1 MAVTKFLSRK
11 TRLDTIIK
19 YIMNGEKTE
28 KMMYVSAINC
38 KPDTAIEE
46 MQDTKKR
53 FNKEGGIISYHL
65 IQSFNGKEVSPEK
78 CHELGLQY
86 ARELF
91 GDDFQFVVATHL
103 NTDNVHNHIVVN
115 SVSFKSGNKFYSNR
129 ETKDF
134 IRITSDFICR
144 ENGLSVLTNPWKNK
158 GYYKLYA
165 KNNPYMQLVKKDID
179 EAISI
184 SNSYKGFVSKLE
196 AKDYYV
202 SENEDTGLIIE
213 RDNSY
218 QVVRPQELFGDNYTK
233 EKIAYRIE
241 NKTYNKVHIS
251 KKKYKMSIE
260 EYNKF
265 KQKQRQYELRKLPAL
280 YILICLLLRIDPLPE
295 KIEIKNYKVPITKEM
310 KISIKNLESISQQT
324 ILLAENKIN
333 NLDELK
339 SYRYNLEEN
348 LRILKGK
355 RENLWRKRKRETN
368 PEIKEKITR
377 EISDLTALIQKA
389 NKDIVNCYE
398 IENRT
403 ILLKNQLEIEKTKEI
418 IKENKKDRSSIT
430 PIL

>member
-1 MAVTKFLSRK
+1 MAVTKFLTRK

-28 KMMYVSAINC
+28 KMMYVSGVNC
-38 KPDTAIEE
+38 KPDTAISE

-53 FNKEGGIISYHL
+53 FDKEDGIISYHL
-65 IQSFNGKEVSPEK
+65 IQSFDGKEVSPKK

-86 ARELF
+86 AKELF

-103 NTDNVHNHIVVN
+103 NTDNVHNHIVIN

-144 ENGLSVLTNPWKNK
+144 ENGLSVIKTPWKNK

-196 AKDYYV
+196 AKGYYV
-202 SENEDTGLIIE
+202 SENENTGLIIE
-213 RDNSY
+213 RDESF

-233 EKIAYRIE
+233 EKIRYRIE
-241 NKTYNKVHIS
+241 NKTYDKVYIP
-251 KKKYKMSIE
+251 KKKYKISIE
-260 EYNKF
+260 EYKRF
-265 KQKQRQYELRKLPAL
+265 KEKQRQYQLRELPAL

-295 KIEIKNYKVPITKEM
+295 KVEIKDYKVPITKEM
-310 KISIKNLESISQQT
+310 KISIKHLESLSQQT
-324 ILLAENKIN
+324 ILLVENKIN
-333 NLDELK
+333 NLEELK
-339 SYRYNLEEN
+339 SFRYNLEEN

-355 RENLWRKRKRETN
+355 RENLWRKRSKETN
-368 PEIKEKITR
+368 PEIKEKITH
-377 EISDLTALIQKA
+377 EIADLKALINKD
-389 NKDIVNCYE
+389 NKDIINCYE

-403 ILLKNQLEIEKTKEI
+403 ILLKNQLKLEKSKEI
-418 IKENKKDRSSIT
+418 VKAKKKDKSRMR
-430 PIL
+430 

>member
-28 KMMYVSAINC
+28 KMMYVSGINC
-38 KPDTAIEE
+38 NPDTAIQQ

-65 IQSFNGKEVSPEK
+65 IESFEGKEVSPEK

-86 ARELF
+86 AKEIF
-91 GDDFQFVVATHL
+91 GDHYEFVVATHL

-134 IRITSDFICR
+134 IRITSDFICK
-144 ENGLSVLTNPWKNK
+144 ENGLSVLSTPWKHK

-179 EAISI
+179 DAIS
-184 SNSYKGFVSKLE
+184 SSYSYKGFKTRLE
-196 AKDYYV
+196 NQGYCISY
-202 SENEDTGLIIE
+202 NEEIGLIIS
-213 RDNSY
+213 RNNSY
-218 QVVRPQELFGDNYTK
+218 KIVRPQELFGDNYTK
-233 EKIAYRIE
+233 EKILDRIE
-241 NKTYNKVHIS
+241 NKNHNKIYIP
-251 KKKYKMSIE
+251 KKKYKMTIE

-265 KQKQRQYELRKLPAL
+265 KQKQREYQLGKLHLL
-280 YILICLLLRIDPLPE
+280 YILICLLLKIDPLPQ
-295 KIEIKNYKVPITKEM
+295 KIEINNHKVPITKEM
-310 KISIKNLESISQQT
+310 KIAIKHLESLSEQT
-324 ILLAENKIN
+324 ILLTENKIN
-333 NLDELK
+333 NLNDLK
-339 SYRYNLEEN
+339 SFRYTQEEN

-355 RENLWRKRKRETN
+355 RESLWKKRSKGTN
-368 PEIKEKITR
+368 PEIKDKITH
-377 EISDLTALIQKA
+377 EIYDLKVLIKKV
-389 NKDIVNCYE
+389 NKDIVNCFE

-403 ILLKNQLEIEKTKEI
+403 ILLKNQFVIEKSKEI
-418 IKENKKDRSSIT
+418 VKGENKDRSRIR
-430 PIL
+430 

>member
-1 MAVTKFLSRK
+1 MAVTKFLTRK

-28 KMMYVSAINC
+28 KMMYVSGENC
-38 KPDTAIEE
+38 KPDTAIFE

-53 FNKEGGIISYHL
+53 FDKEDGIISYHL
-65 IQSFNGKEVSPEK
+65 IQSFDGKEISPKK

-86 ARELF
+86 AKELF

-103 NTDNVHNHIVVN
+103 NTDNVHNHIVIN
-115 SVSFKSGNKFYSNR
+115 SVSFKSGNKFYSNK

-144 ENGLSVLTNPWKNK
+144 ENGLSVIKTPWKNK

-179 EAISI
+179 DAIAVSY
-184 SNSYKGFVSKLE
+184 SYKGFVSKLE
-196 AKDYYV
+196 AKGYYI

-218 QVVRPQELFGDNYTK
+218 QVVRPQELFGDNYSK
-233 EKIAYRIE
+233 EKIRYRIE
-241 NKTYNKVHIS
+241 NKIYNRAYIP

-260 EYNKF
+260 EYNRF
-265 KQKQRQYELRKLPAL
+265 KQKQRKYQLRELPAL
-280 YILICLLLRIDPLPE
+280 YILICLLLKIDPLPE
-295 KIEIKNYKVPITKEM
+295 KIEIKDYKISITKEM
-310 KISIKNLESISQQT
+310 KISLKHLESLSQQT
-324 ILLAENKIN
+324 ILLSENKIN
-333 NLDELK
+333 NLEELK

-355 RENLWRKRKRETN
+355 RENLWRKRKNEAN
-368 PEIKEKITR
+368 PEIKEKITH
-377 EISDLTALIQKA
+377 EITDLTALIKKV

-403 ILLKNQLEIEKTKEI
+403 ILLKNQLELEKSKEI
-418 IKENKKDRSSIT
+418 VKDKKKDRSKIR
-430 PIL
+430 

>member
-1 MAVTKFLSRK
+1 MAVTKFLTRK

-28 KMMYVSAINC
+28 KMMYVSGVNC
-38 KPDTAIEE
+38 KPDTAIYE

-53 FNKEGGIISYHL
+53 FGKEDGIISYHL
-65 IQSFNGKEVSPEK
+65 IQSFDGKEVSPKK

-86 ARELF
+86 AKELF

-103 NTDNVHNHIVVN
+103 NTDNVHNHIVIN

-134 IRITSDFICR
+134 IRMTSDFICR
-144 ENGLSVLTNPWKNK
+144 ENGLSVIKTPWKNK

-165 KNNPYMQLVKKDID
+165 KNNPYMQLVKKNID
-179 EAISI
+179 NAIAI

-196 AKDYYV
+196 AKGYYV

-213 RDNSY
+213 RNNSY
-218 QVVRPQELFGDNYTK
+218 QVVRPQELFGDNYSK
-233 EKIAYRIE
+233 EKIKYRIE
-241 NKTYNKVHIS
+241 NKIYARAFIP

-265 KQKQRQYELRKLPAL
+265 KQKQRQHQLRELPAL
-280 YILICLLLRIDPLPE
+280 YILICLLLKIDPLPD
-295 KIEIKNYKVPITKEM
+295 KIKIKDYKVPITKEM
-310 KISIKNLESISQQT
+310 KISLKHLESLNQQT

-333 NLDELK
+333 NLEELK
-339 SYRYNLEEN
+339 SYRYNLEEK

-355 RENLWRKRKRETN
+355 RENLWRKRKKETN
-368 PEIKEKITR
+368 PEIKEKITH
-377 EISDLTALIQKA
+377 EIGNLKALINKA

-403 ILLKNQLEIEKTKEI
+403 ILLKNQLEIEKSKEVV
-418 IKENKKDRSSIT
+418 KDKKKDRSRIR
-430 PIL
+430 

>member
-1 MAVTKFLSRK
+1 MAVTKFLTRK
-11 TRLDTIIK
+11 TRLDIIIK

-28 KMMYVSAINC
+28 KMMYVSGVNC
-38 KPDTAIEE
+38 RPDTAIFE

-53 FNKEGGIISYHL
+53 FDKEDGIISYHL
-65 IQSFNGKEVSPEK
+65 IQSFDGKEISPKK

-86 ARELF
+86 AKELF

-103 NTDNVHNHIVVN
+103 NTDNVHNHIVIN

-144 ENGLSVLTNPWKNK
+144 ENGLSVIKTPWKNK

-179 EAISI
+179 EAITI
-184 SNSYKGFVSKLE
+184 SYSYKGFVSKLE
-196 AKDYYV
+196 AKGYYV
-202 SENEDTGLIIE
+202 SENEDTGLIIG
-213 RDNSY
+213 RDESF

-233 EKIAYRIE
+233 DKIRYRIE
-241 NKTYNKVHIS
+241 NKSYNQVYIP
-251 KKKYKMSIE
+251 KKRYKMSIE

-265 KQKQRQYELRKLPAL
+265 KQKQREYQLRELPAL

-295 KIEIKNYKVPITKEM
+295 KIELNNYRVPITKEM
-310 KISIKNLESISQQT
+310 KISLKHLDSLSQQT

-333 NLDELK
+333 NLEELK
-339 SYRYNLEEN
+339 SYRYNLEEKV
-348 LRILKGK
+348 RILKGK
-355 RENLWRKRKRETN
+355 RENLWRKRSKETN
-368 PEIKEKITR
+368 PEIKEKITH
-377 EISDLTALIQKA
+377 EIGDLRALIIKA
-389 NKDIVNCYE
+389 NKNIVNCYE

-403 ILLKNQLEIEKTKEI
+403 ILLEKQLEIEKSKEI
-418 IKENKKDRSSIT
+418 VKDKKKDRSRIK
-430 PIL
+430 

>member
-1 MAVTKFLSRK
+1 MAVTKFLTRK

-28 KMMYVSAINC
+28 KMMYVSGVNC
-38 KPDTAIEE
+38 RPDTSIQE

-53 FNKEGGIISYHL
+53 FDKEDGIISYHL
-65 IQSFNGKEVSPEK
+65 IQSFDGKEISPKK

-86 ARELF
+86 AKELF

-103 NTDNVHNHIVVN
+103 NTDNVHNHIVIN

-144 ENGLSVLTNPWKNK
+144 ENGLNVIKTPWKNK

-196 AKDYYV
+196 SKGYYV

-213 RDNSY
+213 RDNGY
-218 QVVRPQELFGDNYTK
+218 QVVRPQELFGDNYNK
-233 EKIAYRIE
+233 EKIRYRIE
-241 NKTYNKVHIS
+241 SKIYNRVYIP
-251 KKKYKMSIE
+251 KKKYKMSIK

-265 KQKQRQYELRKLPAL
+265 KQKQRRYKLRELPAL
-280 YILICLLLRIDPLPE
+280 YILICLLLKIDPLPE
-295 KIEIKNYKVPITKEM
+295 KIEIKDYKIQITKEM
-310 KISIKNLESISQQT
+310 KISLKHLDSLSQQT
-324 ILLAENKIN
+324 ILLAESKITS
-333 NLDELK
+333 LEELK

-348 LRILKGK
+348 LRVLKGK
-355 RENLWRKRKRETN
+355 RENLWRKRKKEIN
-368 PEIKEKITR
+368 PKIKEKIMH
-377 EISDLTALIQKA
+377 EISDLTSLIKKD

-403 ILLKNQLEIEKTKEI
+403 ILLKNQLELEKSKEI
-418 IKENKKDRSSIT
+418 VKDKKKDKKKLRER
-430 PIL
+430 

>member
-1 MAVTKFLSRK
+1 MAVTKFLTRK

-28 KMMYVSAINC
+28 KMMYVSGVNC
-38 KPDTAIEE
+38 KPDTAIQE
-46 MQDTKKR
+46 MLDTKKR
-53 FNKEGGIISYHL
+53 FNKEDGIISYHL
-65 IQSFNGKEVSPEK
+65 IQSFEGKEVSPKK

-86 ARELF
+86 AKELF
-91 GDDFQFVVATHL
+91 GDGFQFVVATHL

-115 SVSFKSGNKFYSNR
+115 SVSFKSGYKFYSNR

-144 ENGLSVLTNPWKNK
+144 ENGLSVLTTPWKNK

-179 EAISI
+179 EAISV

-196 AKDYYV
+196 NKGYYV

-213 RDNSY
+213 RDESF

-233 EKIAYRIE
+233 EKIRYRIE
-241 NKTYNKVHIS
+241 NKIYNQVYIP
-251 KKKYKMSIE
+251 KKKYNIE
-260 EYNKF
+260 EYNRF
-265 KQKQRQYELRKLPAL
+265 KQKQRQHQLRELPAL
-280 YILICLLLRIDPLPE
+280 YILICILLRIDPLPE
-295 KIEIKNYKVPITKEM
+295 KIQFNNYRVPITKEM
-310 KISIKNLESISQQT
+310 KISLKHLESLSQQT

-333 NLDELK
+333 NLEELK

-355 RENLWRKRKRETN
+355 RENLWRKRKNETN
-368 PEIKEKITR
+368 LKNKEKITH
-377 EISDLTALIQKA
+377 EIGDLKALINKY

-403 ILLKNQLEIEKTKEI
+403 LLLKNQLEIEKSKEI
-418 IKENKKDRSSIT
+418 VKDKKKDKSRIR
-430 PIL
+430 